1 MDQNHDHMLYCS
13 WVMVCDGCNCYFSFS
28 AIFCS
33 LTPLTAQKIKIK
45 KKKKN
50 EKHAWRNHHFTY
62 VYQKLW
68 SDDVQ
73 FLRYC
78 AWRTDGRTDRQM
90 DGQMEKVTYRG
101 GYPTSK
107 LRITSQ
113 KTVRDHSFIKFI
125 KFSKKLNV
133 RIRE

>member
-1 MDQNHDHMLYCS
+1 MDQNHDRMLYCS

-28 AIFCS
+28 AIFCP

-73 FLRYC
+73 FLRC
-78 AWRTDGRTDRQM
+78 GVRRTDRWKKWHI
-90 DGQMEKVTYRG
+90 KVGARPKNST
-101 GYPTSK
+101 
-107 LRITSQ
+107 
-113 KTVRDHSFIKFI
+113 KTVTW
-125 KFSKKLNV
+125 KLVPSPLVFVKNYAQPLFENE
-133 RIRE
+133 IFEAMYLN